1 MVVIMGSY
9 VTVSTK
15 IRKEVVEKARR
26 LGVNISEF
34 LRKTLEEEVKRREL
48 EHLGKKL
55 NELDS
60 VLKKI
65 DMNEIVRL
73 IREDRDS
80 R

>member
-1 MVVIMGSY
+1 MVVLMGSY

-15 IRKEVVEKARR
+15 VRKEIVEKARR
-26 LGVNISEF
+26 LGVNVSEF
-34 LRKTLEEEVKRREL
+34 LRKTLEEEVRRREL
-48 EHLGKKL
+48 ERLEKKL

>member
-1 MVVIMGSY
+1 MGSY

-15 IRKEVVEKARR
+15 VRKEIVEKARR
-26 LGVNISEF
+26 LGVNVSEF
-34 LRKTLEEEVKRREL
+34 LRKTLEEEVRRREL
-48 EHLGKKL
+48 ERLEKKL

-65 DMNEIVRL
+65 DMNEIVSL
-73 IREDRDS
+73 IREDRES

>member
-1 MVVIMGSY
+1 MGSY

-15 IRKEVVEKARR
+15 VRKEVVEKARR
-26 LGVNISEF
+26 LGVNVSEF
-34 LRKTLEEEVKRREL
+34 LRKTLEEEVRRREL
-48 EHLGKKL
+48 ERLEKKL

-65 DMNEIVRL
+65 DMNEIVSL
-73 IREDRDS
+73 IREDRES

>member
-1 MVVIMGSY
+1 MVVLMGSY

-15 IRKEVVEKARR
+15 VRKEIVEKARR
-26 LGVNISEF
+26 LGVNVSEF
-34 LRKTLEEEVKRREL
+34 LRKTLEEEVRRREL
-48 EHLGKKL
+48 ERLEKKL

-65 DMNEIVRL
+65 DMNEIVSL
-73 IREDRDS
+73 IREDRES

>member
-1 MVVIMGSY
+1 MGSY

-15 IRKEVVEKARR
+15 VRKEVVEKARR
-26 LGVNISEF
+26 LGVNVSEF
-34 LRKTLEEEVKRREL
+34 LRKTLEEEVRRREL

-60 VLKKI
+60 ILEKI
-65 DMNEIVRL
+65 DMTEIMSL

-80 R
+80 G

>member
-1 MVVIMGSY
+1 MGSY

-15 IRKEVVEKARR
+15 VKKEVVEKARR

-60 VLKKI
+60 ILKKI

>member
-15 IRKEVVEKARR
+15 VRKEVVEKARR
-26 LGVNISEF
+26 LGVNVSEF
-34 LRKTLEEEVKRREL
+34 LRKTLEEEVRRREL

-65 DMNEIVRL
+65 DMNEIVSL
-73 IREDRDS
+73 IREDRES